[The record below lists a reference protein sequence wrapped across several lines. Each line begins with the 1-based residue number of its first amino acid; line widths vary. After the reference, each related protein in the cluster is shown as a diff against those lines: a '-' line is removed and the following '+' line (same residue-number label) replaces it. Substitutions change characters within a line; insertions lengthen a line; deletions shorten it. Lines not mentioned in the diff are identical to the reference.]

1 MTTTSISFDL
11 GSGERLLWSGAP
23 RQGYV
28 FQSTDV
34 LAIPL
39 SLLWAGF
46 AIFWETTAL
55 RNTPIFFAL
64 WGIPFVVVGAY
75 ITVGRFFYDS
85 LRRRSTFYGVT
96 TVRVIIASR
105 WPTRS
110 VKSFNLA
117 TLTDLLL
124 DDHGNGTGT
133 ILFGP
138 RLFRARWTRQSSW
151 GTTYT
156 QNAFEMIP
164 DAKHVFD
171 LIGESRK
178 GVKT

>member
-11 GSGERLLWSGAP
+11 SSGERLLWSGAP
-23 RQGYV
+23 RQGVV
-28 FQSTDV
+28 FQTSDV
-34 LAIPL
+34 FAIPF

-46 AIFWETTAL
+46 AIFWETMVL
-55 RNTPIFFAL
+55 RDGTFFFAL
-64 WGIPFVVVGAY
+64 WGIPFVLIGLY
-75 ITVGRFFYDS
+75 ITIGRFFYDS
-85 LRRRSTFYGVT
+85 LRRSGTSYGLT
-96 TVRVIIASR
+96 SDRVIIASR

-110 VKSFNLA
+110 VKSFSLA
-117 TLTDLLL
+117 TLTDLSL
-124 DDHGNGTGT
+124 DDLGNGTGT

-138 RLFRARWTRQSSW
+138 RLIGARWSRQSAW
-151 GTTYT
+151 GTTSV

-171 LIGESRK
+171 LIGESRN